1 MTCVVFLH
9 PEFLIA
15 VISIV
20 CEVYHS
26 LCSGVLLPRFELG
39 EKNAQ
44 EPNWCNPSYIKCRDF
59 IKLITFD
66 WSLRMKVS

>member
-9 PEFLIA
+9 REFLIV

-39 EKNAQ
+39 EKMLG
-44 EPNWCNPSYIKCRDF
+44 S
-59 IKLITFD
+59 LIGVTH
-66 WSLRMKVS
+66 RT